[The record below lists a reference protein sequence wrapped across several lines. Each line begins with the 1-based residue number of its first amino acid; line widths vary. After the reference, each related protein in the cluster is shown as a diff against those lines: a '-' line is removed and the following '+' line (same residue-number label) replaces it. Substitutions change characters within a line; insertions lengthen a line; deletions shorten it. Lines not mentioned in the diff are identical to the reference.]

1 MIEFGF
7 IYPAFYLVGRAF
19 YIHHSQR
26 ALPYLYPLLWLAICI
41 IQRVKRFKESVVGR

>member
-7 IYPAFYLVGRAF
+7 INPVFYFVGRAF
-19 YIHHSQR
+19 YIRHSQR
-26 ALPYLYPLLWLAICI
+26 ALPYFDPLLWLAICI